1 MSNGF
6 SKKIAYF
13 PLKFKTYLGTSKR
26 LSRTIR
32 YLIHFKKYIERF
44 EKETVQLHICTKGI
58 GLPKGAREIFEDM
71 NKTT

>member
-13 PLKFKTYLGTSKR
+13 PLKFKTYVG
-26 LSRTIR
+26 TIR